1 MRPWFANTFVFSL
14 VFLLFATM
22 SEGMGMKPADTERA
36 PAALLTKA
44 DNGKQ
49 VHLKTGGM
57 IEIELSGPGATGYS
71 WYLDELPAGIT
82 VVSQTTKADREKGRV
97 GGPVSYIFRLRAD
110 KPGTSEIRA
119 LYYRPWEGKE
129 KTIDRFSIT
138 LLVE

>member
-22 SEGMGMKPADTERA
+22 SEGMGMRPVDTEST
-36 PAALLTKA
+36 PVALLTKT
-44 DNGKQ
+44 DTGKE
-49 VHLKTGGM
+49 VRLKTGDI

-82 VVSQTTKADREKGRV
+82 VVSQTTQADREKGRV

-138 LLVE
+138 LLTE

>member
-1 MRPWFANTFVFSL
+1 MRPWFSNAFVFFL
-14 VFLLFATM
+14 VFFLFATM

-49 VHLKTGGM
+49 VHLRTGDM

-82 VVSQTTKADREKGRV
+82 VISQITQADREKGRV
-97 GGPVSYIFRLRAD
+97 GGPVSYIWRLRAD
-110 KPGTSEIRA
+110 KPGTSEVRV
-119 LYYRPWEGKE
+119 LYYRTWEGKE
-129 KTIDRFSIT
+129 KTIDRFFVT

>member
-22 SEGMGMKPADTERA
+22 SEGMGMRPVDTEST
-36 PAALLTKA
+36 PVALLTKT
-44 DNGKQ
+44 DTGKE
-49 VHLKTGGM
+49 VRLKTGDM

-71 WYLDELPAGIT
+71 WYLDDVPAGIML
-82 VVSQTTKADREKGRV
+82 VSQTTQADREKGRV

-110 KPGTSEIRA
+110 KPGISEIRI